1 MTNVVQMNEIKN
13 ETNETV
19 VVSNYAKRIKKQLS
33 ASATAWK
40 EVARL
45 FAAAEKEFG
54 LKSDAM
60 RSLLKQTSFSE
71 SKAVK
76 LIAISNSK
84 RLQENADTFVC
95 VDAWTVL
102 YAITTLKD
110 DEFERLLEKV
120 DAEAVITQSTVNSVK
135 DKTVSEVDVYMTV
148 FDIQI
153 DENALKSRMFGEDE
167 YNELMTK
174 VKEIQ
179 NTVNYVRVQKT
190 KRYENEAARFTD
202 DVETAMNKSIRELFS
217 DESKNS
223 TVSDEDKKR
232 AEEAMENRLYEF
244 AFECLNSIA
253 LDEDQQ
259 RSDALNTVREKREKK
274 FTDAVKAHDACA
286 FTDIKTAA

>member
-1 MTNVVQMNEIKN
+1 MTNVVQMNEIENK
-13 ETNETV
+13 TNETAA
-19 VVSNYAKRIKKQLS
+19 VSNYALRIKEKLTV
-33 ASATAWK
+33 AATAWK
-40 EVARL
+40 EVAQL
-45 FAAAEKEFG
+45 FAEAANEFG
-54 LKSDAM
+54 LQSDAM

-76 LIAISNSK
+76 LIAIANSE
-84 RLQENADTFVC
+84 RLQENADTFEC

-135 DKTVSEVDVYMTV
+135 DKTVSEVDNYMTV

-179 NTVNYVRVQKT
+179 NTVAYVRVQKT

-202 DVETAMNKSIRELFS
+202 DVAKEMSKAIQTLFV

-223 TVSDEDKKR
+223 TVSDEDKELAR
-232 AEEAMENRLYEF
+232 EAMEERDYEL
-244 AFECLNSIA
+244 AFEFLNSIA

-259 RSDALNTVREKREKK
+259 RSDALNTVREKRETK